1 MGRASLICHRQFH
14 LHMGMSYRM
23 WESSC
28 NITLRMSVAPLSRDV
43 LLNLMLIFSYSSK
56 GHDTMVNGNHSP
68 FKLFKTNST
77 FSPAFQFLPLLPR
90 IYFGGLPSYKFSVW
104 FEFLETHDVHA
115 MFLHNGDDFGSNS
128 NQNLPRDF
136 FIGTF

>member
-1 MGRASLICHRQFH
+1 
-14 LHMGMSYRM
+14 
-23 WESSC
+23 
-28 NITLRMSVAPLSRDV
+28 
-43 LLNLMLIFSYSSK
+43 
-56 GHDTMVNGNHSP
+56 MVNGNHSP

-77 FSPAFQFLPLLPR
+77 FSPAFQFLPLVSH

-136 FIGTF
+136 FIGTFQRGNESILCHFKMLRENTLFGHWDDGHGR